1 MHSPKPPSLKPDF
14 SASIPTSFPS
24 HPPRTSGPR
33 LAFFPHFSYGVL
45 RKLFWIFERRIS
57 GLALLWFAFFL
68 SGMAGLSYE
77 LTWVRYLTQLFGAS
91 TPAVA
96 ATVAIFFSGL
106 ALGAALGSKIF
117 DRASRPMLAYA
128 RLELAIGVAAA
139 LVPFLFWV
147 VEFSLA
153 HYLNQGATNT
163 FVLLIVSTFV
173 LIVPTTLLG
182 ATFPAMA
189 AVVRRLA
196 NPTYS
201 TGFFYGFNTLGAVA
215 GCLVVSFWLLPLWG
229 QRYTTWAMALI
240 NLSIA
245 IVFWVAHRAQAQTS
259 DDTAAAEPDEPVASE
274 EDGVEAQV
282 GPAFQVSY
290 RSALFLAATSGFLA
304 IGIEV
309 LWTRALALSFPAS
322 VYVFA
327 LVLAAYLVGIG
338 LGSIWVGASYKTRSP
353 HRQSLWLLYISV
365 GLGSFLTLTLFPQL
379 TPWSFWLLRNK
390 WVSGWNV
397 YLSWVG
403 GSAVVAMLPA
413 TLVMGAA
420 FPMLIGLATAQ
431 RGHASLVAGR
441 LYAIN
446 TIGGVLGSLFVTF
459 FLMPMI
465 GLTKSLILLS
475 LGYIL
480 LALVVCWEK
489 VLKSWLRWSTLGTS
503 AFLGLI
509 LLTGMH
515 PSANPLRERPDH
527 KVLFYKDAPSATI
540 AVDQSKEGTR
550 TLRVNNYYGLSNTT
564 PSTVL
569 MQYRLGHIPMLLH
582 PKPKRALLVGFATGT
597 TLAAIAQHGYTK
609 VECVEL
615 HKDILNLAHYF
626 SHVNHYIHRRKKQ
639 VRLIA
644 EDGRRFLMRS
654 GSKYDVVVGDLYLP
668 RNPGVG
674 VLYSVEHFR
683 AVKRRLTKDGVFV
696 AWLPLFQLGPRNMAS
711 IIRSFLQVFPN
722 AEGWVAHWNPARAI
736 LGLIGRRSTKPLKVR
751 SHFEA
756 RLNMWVGASF
766 RTAKDPRHIWRPF
779 FRPDQHGKS
788 KPVKRRL
795 LDAKMLTVWAN
806 SAPIN
811 RLELPVIEFSAPKA
825 MMQARLHNFP
835 LYLQNIR
842 QIAEIR
848 SLQGTP
854 WGKMAPGLLKR
865 KKPPHP

>member
-1 MHSPKPPSLKPDF
+1 M
-14 SASIPTSFPS
+14 
-24 HPPRTSGPR
+24 
-33 LAFFPHFSYGVL
+33 
-45 RKLFWIFERRIS
+45 
-57 GLALLWFAFFL
+57 ALLWLAFFL

-96 ATVAIFFSGL
+96 ATVAIFFTGL
-106 ALGAALGSKIF
+106 ALGAALGGKIF
-117 DRASRPMLAYA
+117 DRAKHPMLAYA

-139 LVPFLFWV
+139 IVPMLFWV

-153 HYLNQGATNT
+153 HYLHKGSSNPLM
-163 FVLLIVSTFV
+163 LLVVSTVV
-173 LIVPTTLLG
+173 LIGPTTLLG

-215 GCLVVSFWLLPLWG
+215 GCLVVSFWLLPIWG
-229 QRYTTWAMALI
+229 QRYTTWAMVSI
-240 NLSIA
+240 NLFIA
-245 IVFWVAHRAQAQTS
+245 LVFWLTYKLKGDISEAPPETEEQATTEDAQA
-259 DDTAAAEPDEPVASE
+259 ANAASE
-274 EDGVEAQV
+274 APS
-282 GPAFQVSY
+282 PAFSVSY
-290 RSALFLAATSGFLA
+290 KVALFLAASSGFLA

-338 LGSIWVGASYKTRSP
+338 LGSIWVGASYRKRAPS
-353 HRQSLWLLYISV
+353 RKGLWLFYVAV
-365 GLGSFLTLTLFPQL
+365 GMGSLLTLSLFARL
-379 TPWSFWLLRNK
+379 TPWSLYLLQNK
-390 WVSGWNV
+390 WVTGWNV

-420 FPMLIGLATAQ
+420 FPLLIGLATADKGQ
-431 RGHASLVAGR
+431 ASLVAGR
-441 LYAIN
+441 LYAVN
-446 TIGGVLGSLFVTF
+446 TVGGVLGSLFVTF
-459 FLMPMI
+459 FLMPWI
-465 GLTKSLILLS
+465 GLSKSLVLLS
-475 LGYIL
+475 LGYVL
-480 LALVVCWEK
+480 LALIVCWDK
-489 VLKSWLRWSTLGTS
+489 VLDSWLRWSTFGATAVIALV
-503 AFLGLI
+503 LV
-509 LLTGMH
+509 TGNH
-515 PSANPLRERPDH
+515 PSANPLKTRPDH
-527 KVLFYKDAPSATI
+527 KMLFYRDAASATI
-540 AVDQSKEGTR
+540 AVDQNKSGIR

-564 PSTVL
+564 KSTVL
-569 MQYRLGHIPMLLH
+569 MQYRLGHLPMLLH
-582 PKPKRALLVGFATGT
+582 PKPKRALLIGFATGT
-597 TLAAIAQHGYTK
+597 TLASIAQHAQAK
-609 VECVEL
+609 VDCVEL
-615 HKDILNLAHYF
+615 HKDILDLAHYF
-626 SHVNHYIHRRKKQ
+626 AHVNHYIYRRKKQ
-639 VRLIA
+639 VKLIA
-644 EDGRRFLMRS
+644 EDGRRYLVRS
-654 GSKYDVVVGDLYLP
+654 GPKYDVVVGDLYLP

-683 AVKRRLTKDGVFV
+683 AVKKRLTDDGIFV

-722 AEGWVAHWNPARAI
+722 AEGWVAHWHPSRAI
-736 LGLIGRRSTKPLKVR
+736 LGLIGRRSKKPLKIR
-751 SHFEA
+751 SQFED

-766 RTAKDPRHIWRPF
+766 RTARDPRRIWQPF
-779 FRPDQHGKS
+779 FRPKKDAKKEPLH
-788 KPVKRRL
+788 RRL

-848 SLQGTP
+848 SLKGTP